1 MNQPLHTHFYPD
13 PERARQMNAGM
24 QAGLGESLE
33 HITDQCR
40 DKLPFDEQQLS
51 RIITD
56 LENGKSYPPSTFAI
70 YYELAVALFRDDYET
85 AGERLR
91 ELTEEQPRQPELQ
104 IIALGDPEILSHTP
118 RYQRMMDSDP
128 LAHFDFLPPPAELA
142 SAFRKQ
148 FANGLSLIERYIPE
162 LAEEVHELISQ
173 VLMAVG
179 DPESGMEFDG
189 GSSYSLWGALFL
201 NATCHDNDIAMAE
214 VIAHEA
220 AHCLLYGM
228 SIDESLVLNPDD
240 ELYPSPLRRDK
251 RPMDGIYHAT
261 YVSARMHWAM
271 SRLLETGELDEAS
284 REIARQALASDEQN
298 FYSGYQTVE
307 AHADLTATGR
317 QAMAGAKEY
326 MDNSCKTGATATAA
340 V

>member
-1 MNQPLHTHFYPD
+1 
-13 PERARQMNAGM
+13 MNAGM

-33 HITDQCR
+33 HIAEQCR
-40 DKLPFDEQQLS
+40 GKLPFNEQQIS

-56 LENGKSYPPSTFAI
+56 LENGESYPPSTFAI
-70 YYELAVALFRDDYET
+70 YYELAAALFEDKYKT
-85 AGERLR
+85 AVERLR
-91 ELTEEQPRQPELQ
+91 ELAEEQPRQPELQ
-104 IIALGDPEILSHTP
+104 IIALGDPEILAHTP

-142 SAFRKQ
+142 TAFRKQ
-148 FANGLSLIERYIPE
+148 FANGLSLIERCIPE
-162 LAEEVHELISQ
+162 LAEEVHALISQ

-214 VIAHEA
+214 VIAHET

-240 ELYPSPLRRDK
+240 ELYPSPLRRDN

-261 YVSARMHWAM
+261 FVSARMHWAM
-271 SRLLETGELDEAS
+271 SRLVESGQLDTQAHETAEQARLDDQVNFYAGYETVAAHAQLTETGKQVIEGAKAYMDTAC
-284 REIARQALASDEQN
+284 AGQLAS
-298 FYSGYQTVE
+298 SPV
-307 AHADLTATGR
+307 
-317 QAMAGAKEY
+317 
-326 MDNSCKTGATATAA
+326 
-340 V
+340 